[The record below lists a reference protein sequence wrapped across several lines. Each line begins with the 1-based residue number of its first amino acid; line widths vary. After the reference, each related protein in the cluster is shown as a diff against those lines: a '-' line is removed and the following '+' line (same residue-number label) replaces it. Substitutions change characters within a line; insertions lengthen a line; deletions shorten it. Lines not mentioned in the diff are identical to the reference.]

1 MGVVNKDKDLGA
13 AKKPLPGSTEAAAA
27 ATTELTDGVRV
38 RAIAL
43 GFYGNTRRR
52 PGDEFRVA
60 SEVEVGAWMV
70 ALDDDVQAR
79 AIARRAKAEAD
90 RRARAAAKAA
100 KE

>member
-1 MGVVNKDKDLGA
+1 MGVVNKDKELGA

-27 ATTELTDGVRV
+27 ATKEVSEGVAV

-43 GFYGNTRRR
+43 GFYGNARRR

-70 ALDDDVQAR
+70 ALDEEVQAR
-79 AIARRAKAEAD
+79 AVARRAAQEAD
-90 RRARAAAKAA
+90 RRVRAAAKAA